1 MKSKLATGGSP
12 PMIPRMS
19 EGAEDWFEKERL
31 HFAAGDGDLKQIRLL
46 LAKGYGVNAFDSLS
60 YTPLHYA
67 AKNNHIDAA
76 RYLIG
81 AGADVNAH
89 DERKIGTTALR
100 LIVENCSLEMAR
112 LFIEAGADPTIPGSM
127 GTTALQKASGRKRG
141 DGPSVYALLLA
152 ASKRFGRKS

>member
-1 MKSKLATGGSP
+1 
-12 PMIPRMS
+12 MIPRMS
-19 EGAEDWFEKERL
+19 EDAEDWFEKEQL

-46 LAKGYGVNAFDSLS
+46 LAEGYDVNAFDSLS

-67 AKNNHIDAA
+67 AKDNHIDAV
-76 RYLIG
+76 RYLIS

-89 DERKIGTTALR
+89 NEQKIGRTALH
-100 LIVENCSLEMAR
+100 LIAENCSLDMAR
-112 LFIEAGADPTIPGSM
+112 LFIEAGADPTIPASM

-152 ASKRFGRKS
+152 ASRRFARQA